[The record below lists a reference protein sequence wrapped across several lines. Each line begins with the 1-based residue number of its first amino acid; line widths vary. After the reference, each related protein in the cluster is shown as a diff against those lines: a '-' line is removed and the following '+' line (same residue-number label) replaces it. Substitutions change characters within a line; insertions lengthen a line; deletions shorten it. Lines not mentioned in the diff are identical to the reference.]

1 MCMYISMCI
10 CASEILY
17 QALIFLM
24 ASKEGKLIKT
34 NPVFAVL
41 TSSHFKDK
49 KKRRRKQRDGGCGE
63 TLQNKPMFLLHF
75 FYFVLFHIVISILI
89 LIIPL
94 KLLKMQNNFIKNWK
108 KKEKT
113 V

>member
-1 MCMYISMCI
+1 
-10 CASEILY
+10 
-17 QALIFLM
+17 M

-41 TSSHFKDK
+41 MSSHFKDK
-49 KKRRRKQRDGGCGE
+49 KKKEETRGWGCGE
-63 TLQNKPMFLLHF
+63 TLQIKPMFLLHF
-75 FYFVLFHIVISILI
+75 FYFVFFHIVISILN

-108 KKEKT
+108 KRKNCLML
-113 V
+113 